1 MGLKVKGYNEKG
13 IHHPGK
19 HQRNKKKKKWMKL
32 VVRDLEEEEELNRKR
47 TLEKFFVQSV
57 ALQEDIEETDGRSQ
71 E

>member
-1 MGLKVKGYNEKG
+1 
-13 IHHPGK
+13 
-19 HQRNKKKKKWMKL
+19 MKL